1 MEVAEFRDRLY
12 KVLCKAKKLKWAT
25 VTFERGNNQC
35 LLVELVDGSK
45 FQIIIVTTDRKI

>member
-1 MEVAEFRDRLY
+1 MDAERFRNKLY
-12 KVLCKAKKLKWAT
+12 KILCEAKKLKWAT